1 MGRSTKAAL
10 ALAPVR
16 PICTADG
23 VNRAKRA
30 VGMAAGGA
38 QTIRLSTVALV
49 GGLVLV
55 WGCNWPAMKIVLA
68 YITPLWFAVLRMAT
82 GTLSLFLVTLL
93 WTGRLKLPDR
103 ADLPIVLSV
112 GLLQMAGFL
121 ALVNLALMTVPAGRS
136 AILAYTTP
144 LWVLPGA
151 IFILG
156 ERLSAAKTLA
166 LLLGLAGVAV
176 MFNPVAFDW
185 SNSRAIAGNAY
196 LLAGAALWAIAII
209 HVRKHRWVGS
219 PLTLAPWQMLTGLVP
234 LTILAW
240 LTEGP
245 PPPISSPAGAIL
257 LAVYSG
263 PLVTA
268 FPFWAAVTAAR
279 ILPAVTVSLTL
290 LLVPVVGL
298 ISSALVLSESLNA
311 TTVTGLLLIVSGI
324 AAVNFANARET
335 RVPG

>member
-1 MGRSTKAAL
+1 
-10 ALAPVR
+10 
-16 PICTADG
+16 
-23 VNRAKRA
+23 
-30 VGMAAGGA
+30 MAARGT
-38 QTIRLSTVALV
+38 QTIRLSTIALV

-68 YITPLWFAVLRMAT
+68 YVTPLWFAVLRMAM
-82 GTLSLFLVTLL
+82 GTLSLFLVTVV
-93 WTGRLKLPDR
+93 WVGRVKLPDR
-103 ADLPIVLSV
+103 ADLPVVLSV

-121 ALVNLALMTVPAGRS
+121 ALVNLALMNVPAGRS

-156 ERLSAAKTLA
+156 ERLSRAKSLA
-166 LLLGLAGVAV
+166 LLLGLAGVAF
-176 MFNPVAFDW
+176 MFNPAGFDW
-185 SNSRAIAGNAY
+185 SDSKALAGNAY
-196 LLAGAALWAIAII
+196 LLVGAALWAVAII

-240 LTEGP
+240 QIEGP
-245 PPPISSPAGAIL
+245 PPPVSHPASAIA
-257 LAVYSG
+257 LALYSG

-290 LLVPVVGL
+290 LLVPVIGL
-298 ISSALVLSESLNA
+298 LSSALVLHERLSA

-324 AAVNFANARET
+324 AAVNFANARESK
-335 RVPG
+335 VPGKANA